1 MELSEKAVGF
11 LESSIDKGKA
21 TPGQSLTNSKEQPYD
36 WEKPPVITEPKEAV
50 FTVFNSLIE
59 PENAANTLMAINK
72 GVGVLD
78 IASVMLYTGFIEG
91 QWNPDVMLLL
101 LEPTMFMIM
110 ALAEKADIE
119 YVIESGD
126 SFVDDIS
133 FEKETNIERM
143 QKDISAF
150 ENFKKQSVSKISS
163 SVIPKE
169 ILEKVESVE
178 LDKSLL
184 QRLDTAKEENN
195 NNNSLLSKGV
205 KNEL

>member
-195 NNNSLLSKGV
+195 NNSLLSKGV

>member
-36 WEKPPVITEPKEAV
+36 WEKPPAITEPKEAL

-195 NNNSLLSKGV
+195 NNSLLSKGV